1 MSGIIFGS
9 ELRKN
14 RSMEVGKVLK
24 IGDFSKLSRVSVRML
39 RYYDDIGLL
48 KPTKIDEFSGY
59 RYYSE
64 NQLFVIGRISA
75 LKEMGFALADII
87 EMLAV
92 YDDKDKID
100 EFLRVK
106 QEELKKESEQTEYRL
121 MLLDSARKRLRKE
134 EIMNFDVNVKT
145 IPERY
150 AATCRMVIP
159 RYEDEGLLWNVLCEY
174 ETPLI
179 PADPCLAAAVFMD
192 REFKEENVEV
202 MIWMTV
208 KGAYADSEKVKFK
221 TLPEVKAATCI
232 LKGSYEGINDATA
245 TVISWIKE
253 NGYTVNGPMF
263 NIYHVGPAQTQN
275 PEEFVTEVCFPI
287 E

>member
-1 MSGIIFGS
+1 M
-9 ELRKN
+9 
-14 RSMEVGKVLK
+14 LK

-75 LKEMGFALADII
+75 LKDMGFALADII

>member
-75 LKEMGFALADII
+75 LKDMGFALADII